1 MSARREIAVNWEA
14 ERYKEV
20 WREGCRDIRRR
31 GGLGWWGF
39 RLYLRHGGVHHYS
52 EQRFDVEAGW
62 ISGSRREAVLIKTVT
77 MQPELPRR
85 NGGFEESLN
94 APFRAGCPQITP
106 DITLTDSEASVAK
119 CVFFTT
125 IYETFLS
132 VCVCVCAMSSQ
143 CPTFWVLWWRCGSDR
158 SDRLRWAVGIQR
170 PGKDRKAWGILVW
183 QVDGGETEPHYSFCR
198 GELWISN

>member
-132 VCVCVCAMSSQ
+132 VCVCVYVCYEFSVSYFLGSLVAL
-143 CPTFWVLWWRCGSDR
+143 WV
-158 SDRLRWAVGIQR
+158 
-170 PGKDRKAWGILVW
+170 
-183 QVDGGETEPHYSFCR
+183 
-198 GELWISN
+198 

>member
-132 VCVCVCAMSSQ
+132 VCVCVL
-143 CPTFWVLWWRCGSDR
+143 WVLSVLLSGFFGGVVGLTGVTDWDGLWVFRGRAKTGKPGGSWYNR
-158 SDRLRWAVGIQR
+158 
-170 PGKDRKAWGILVW
+170 
-183 QVDGGETEPHYSFCR
+183 
-198 GELWISN
+198 